1 MVSFCEV
8 ICPELRADTHKD
20 NNVMQHLFEKNG
32 FERCGVIYVE
42 NGTPRFAYQRCAR

>member
-1 MVSFCEV
+1 M
-8 ICPELRADTHKD
+8 DTALSAWERITFP
-20 NNVMQHLFEKNG
+20 MQHLFEKNG